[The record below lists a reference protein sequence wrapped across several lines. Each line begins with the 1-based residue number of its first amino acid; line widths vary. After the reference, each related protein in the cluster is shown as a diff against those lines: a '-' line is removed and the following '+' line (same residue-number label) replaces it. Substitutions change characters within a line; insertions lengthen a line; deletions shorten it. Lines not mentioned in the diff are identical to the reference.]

1 MEYKT
6 TPAEPAPRLKEE
18 DNYTIQVWEEK
29 GGKYLGTPLKTTLN
43 GITRAAWQD
52 ALQKFPGLY
61 LVETNG
67 PYLMREATAPAENH
81 DEFGRIRSNG
91 VCLQDLPQWYG
102 LVARCACGNMNYVDR
117 YDHRIQRWKG
127 YPLERIAEKLSCS
140 ECTRARRPRGRI
152 ELDLYKL
159 PR

>member
-6 TPAEPAPRLKEE
+6 TPKEPIPRLKEE

-29 GGKYLGTPLKTTLN
+29 GGAYLGTPLRTTLN
-43 GITRAAWQD
+43 GVTRVAWQY
-52 ALQKFPGLY
+52 ALVEFPGLH

-67 PYLMREATAPAENH
+67 PYLMREATAPADKH

-91 VCLQDLPQWYG
+91 VCLDDLPQWYG
-102 LVARCACGNMNYVDR
+102 LVARCECGNMNYVDR
-117 YDHRIQRWKG
+117 YDRRIQRWKG
-127 YPLERIAEKLSCS
+127 YPLDRIAEKLSCR
-140 ECTRARRPRGRI
+140 ECKKAGRSRGQI